1 MTVRLLTH
9 TDARIDRPTRR
20 PTTGKPTVATTGMV
34 VIDVKRAATATAV
47 VRDGTPGRASPVK
60 INRHA
65 ARVSALTAKLENHA
79 RRATENARGWAEAR
93 EATRMLEREV
103 KKERMRA
110 DAATAACQ
118 SLRRELG
125 RVQRLNLDAT
135 RSARD
140 EIERMTKARK
150 ALGEMV
156 KETKQEAQRARE
168 EAREARNQTRLVEE
182 WAKRRD
188 AAAANASVRL
198 QRTLKDLSDA
208 HRRIHIITEENVQ
221 LRRQVVRDRAELEDA
236 YAEFLDVDW
245 AASNEEPKIVAN
257 PVFANSGELAE
268 LER

>member
-1 MTVRLLTH
+1 
-9 TDARIDRPTRR
+9 
-20 PTTGKPTVATTGMV
+20 MV
-34 VIDVKRAATATAV
+34 VIDVKRAAGMAGT
-47 VRDGTPGRASPVK
+47 RDGTPGRTSPVK
-60 INRHA
+60 INRHS

-93 EATRMLEREV
+93 EATRTLEREV

-140 EIERMTKARK
+140 EIERMSKARK

-188 AAAANASVRL
+188 AAAANASARL

-208 HRRIHIITEENVQ
+208 HRRIHVITEENVR

-257 PVFANSGELAE
+257 PVFANNGELAE